1 MSKEFNIAVVGATGV
16 VGRQLLEILE
26 ERDFPVAQLRL
37 LASERSDGEFLD
49 FRGDSV
55 LVQSLDEEAFAG
67 IDLVFFCAPASVSA
81 LFCPVAARLGAVCID
96 LSGAWRIDADVPL
109 VLPEVNPQEIVRARG
124 KKIIAIP
131 GAAAAA
137 LAVALGPLHHLSP
150 LRRLVVTS
158 VQSVSGAGQAGIDE
172 LRVQCG
178 ELLNG
183 RPCDAKVFP
192 RQIAFNCLPQNGLF
206 DADGVDAEESALA
219 HDLRRLLD
227 LPDLGVSVT
236 AVRVPVF
243 YGYSAAVNVEAQGA
257 LPLRQA
263 RAALAATPGVTLID
277 EPSEGDYP
285 TPVDAAGQDEVQ
297 VGRLRVDGS
306 RPGGLDLWLAA
317 DNLRAGAALPA
328 VRVAELL
335 FLGNEG

>member
-1 MSKEFNIAVVGATGV
+1 MSKEFHIAVVGATGV

-55 LVQSLDEEAFAG
+55 LVQRLDEEAFAG
-67 IDLVFFCAPASVSA
+67 IDLAFFCAPAAVSA
-81 LFCPVAARLGAVCID
+81 RFCPVAAGAGAVCID

-109 VLPEVNPQEIVRARG
+109 VLPEVNPREIARARG

-137 LAVALGPLHHLSP
+137 LTVALMPLHRLSP
-150 LRRLVVTS
+150 LRRLVITS
-158 VQSVSGAGQAGIDE
+158 VQAVSGAGRAGIDE

-183 RPCDAKVFP
+183 RPCDTKVFP
-192 RQIAFNCLPQNGLF
+192 RQIAFNCLPQTGPI
-206 DADGVDAEESALA
+206 DADGIDAEEAALV

-227 LPDLGVSVT
+227 LPALGVSAT

-257 LPLRQA
+257 LAPRQA
-263 RAALAATPGVTLID
+263 RAALAATPGVALID
-277 EPSEGDYP
+277 EPAEEDYP

-297 VGRLRVDGS
+297 VGRLRADGS

-335 FLGNEG
+335 LLASEE

>member
-1 MSKEFNIAVVGATGV
+1 MSKEFHIAVVGATGV

-26 ERDFPVAQLRL
+26 ERDFPVARLCL

-55 LVQSLDEEAFAG
+55 LVQRLDEEAFAG
-67 IDLVFFCAPASVSA
+67 IDLAFFCAPAAVSA
-81 LFCPVAARLGAVCID
+81 SFCPIAAGAGAVCID

-109 VLPEVNPQEIVRARG
+109 VLPEVNPQEIARARG

-137 LAVALGPLHHLSP
+137 LAMALKPLHDLIP

-158 VQSVSGAGQAGIDE
+158 MQAVSGAGRAGIDE

-192 RQIAFNCLPQNGLF
+192 RQIAFNCLPQTGPI
-206 DADGVDAEESALA
+206 DADGVDAEEAALV

-227 LPDLGVSVT
+227 LPALGVTAT

-257 LPLRQA
+257 LALQQA
-263 RAALAATPGVTLID
+263 RAALAATPGVALID
-277 EPSEGDYP
+277 EPVEGDYP

-297 VGRLRVDGS
+297 VGRLRIDGS

-317 DNLRAGAALPA
+317 DNLRAGSALPA

-335 FLGNEG
+335 LLASEE

>member
-1 MSKEFNIAVVGATGV
+1 MSKEFNIAVVGATGA

-26 ERDFPVAQLRL
+26 ERDFPVAQLCL

-67 IDLVFFCAPASVSA
+67 IDLAFFCAPAAVSA
-81 LFCPVAARLGAVCID
+81 RFCPIAAGAGAVCID
-96 LSGAWRIDADVPL
+96 FSGAWRIDADVPL
-109 VLPEVNPQEIVRARG
+109 VLPEVNPHEIARARG

-137 LAVALGPLHHLSP
+137 LAVALKPLHQLSP

-158 VQSVSGAGQAGIDE
+158 VQAVSGAGQAGIDE

-192 RQIAFNCLPQNGLF
+192 RQIAFNCLPQNGPF
-206 DADGVDAEESALA
+206 DADGVDAEEAALV

-227 LPDLGVSVT
+227 LPELGVSAT

-257 LPLRQA
+257 LSLPQA
-263 RAALAATPGVTLID
+263 RAALAATPGVALID
-277 EPSEGDYP
+277 EPAEGDYP

-335 FLGNEG
+335 FLGREE

>member
-1 MSKEFNIAVVGATGV
+1 MSKQFNIAVVGATGV

-37 LASERSDGEFLD
+37 LASERTDGEFLD

-55 LVQSLDEEAFAG
+55 LVQRLDEEAFAG
-67 IDLVFFCAPASVSA
+67 IDLAFFCVPASVSA

-109 VLPEVNPQEIVRARG
+109 VLPEVNPQEIARARG

-131 GAAAAA
+131 GAPAAA
-137 LAVALGPLHHLSP
+137 LAVALGPLHQLSP

-192 RQIAFNCLPQNGLF
+192 RQIAFNCLPQNGPF
-206 DADGVDAEESALA
+206 DADGVDAEESALV

-227 LPDLGVSVT
+227 LPELGVSVT

-257 LPLRQA
+257 LALRQA
-263 RAALAATPGVTLID
+263 RAALAATPGVALID
-277 EPSEGDYP
+277 EPAEGDYP

-297 VGRLRVDGS
+297 VGRLRADGS
-306 RPGGLDLWLAA
+306 RPGGLNLWLAA
-317 DNLRAGAALPA
+317 DNLRAGSALPA

-335 FLGNEG
+335 LLGGEG